1 MGTHLPF
8 KYGAIYMKGRYRL
21 ITDAQYYKCFEC
33 HQEFNELLDPPRDHP
48 DHERWKLCP
57 ECAGSWKYIESPTI
71 YPGDE

>member
-1 MGTHLPF
+1 MGTNLHS
-8 KYGAIYMKGRYRL
+8 KCGVIYMKGRYRL

-57 ECAGSWKYIESPTI
+57 ECAGSWKYIECPNI
-71 YPGDE
+71 YDGES

>member
-1 MGTHLPF
+1 MGTNPHS
-8 KYGAIYMKGRYRL
+8 KCGVIYMKGRYRL

-57 ECAGSWKYIESPTI
+57 ECAGSWKYIECPNI
-71 YPGDE
+71 YDGES